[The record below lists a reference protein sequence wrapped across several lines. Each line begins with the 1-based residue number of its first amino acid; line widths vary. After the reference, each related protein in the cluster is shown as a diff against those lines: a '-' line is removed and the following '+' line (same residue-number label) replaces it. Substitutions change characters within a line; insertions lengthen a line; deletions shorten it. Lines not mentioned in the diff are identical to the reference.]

1 MIVYERIECLVLV
14 ECLVLD
20 WIIECLVLDWIS
32 GVTQLTEGN
41 AFLLCSVPTAV
52 GQKQTCVLVPRLF
65 QCPKYT
71 LLNVLDTHVSSHCCW
86 SETDQHFSTMPVS
99 LSKTCLV
106 ECSWHTVYLNCFIHF
121 QCHPFTLS
129 STVVRTE
136 WISVVAPVFSNGPEG
151 VRYRLSCTWPGSP
164 PCGLCGLFLCS
175 DLCQCC
181 NCYQEILFY
190 HHYQI
195 HQTPTPLPFWKP
207 SNSCYFQYH
216 DCVTTLRQIW
226 NVKWLCP
233 FFMPPAPVCFKII
246 FMYYTFWIIYL
257 LSCE

>member
-1 MIVYERIECLVLV
+1 MIVYKRI

-52 GQKQTCVLVPRLF
+52 GQKQTRVLVPHLF
-65 QCPKYT
+65 TVQNTPCWMFSTHMYLPTAVGQKQTSILVQCLFHCPKHA
-71 LLNVLDTHVSSHCCW
+71 LLNVLDTQCISTASSIFNATPSLCLPLLSEQSGLVLLHQFSQMVQKESGIDFLAHGQVHLLVVFVVFFSAVICVSAVTVTK
-86 SETDQHFSTMPVS
+86 E
-99 LSKTCLV
+99 
-106 ECSWHTVYLNCFIHF
+106 SW
-121 QCHPFTLS
+121 
-129 STVVRTE
+129 
-136 WISVVAPVFSNGPEG
+136 
-151 VRYRLSCTWPGSP
+151 
-164 PCGLCGLFLCS
+164 
-175 DLCQCC
+175 
-181 NCYQEILFY
+181 LFY

-195 HQTPTPLPFWKP
+195 HQTPTPLPFCKP

-257 LSCE
+257 LSCEPD